1 MSNPNHHIIL
11 RQIFELEFPPGVNGF
26 SLQQE
31 IGRIVREKLLPAIEA
46 LFDRFAAA
54 DELIRIDKLELDIGR
69 VSPTDL
75 ETTLVNKILKQL
87 EEQLEIA
94 VINRPLGVER
104 LPLVENHFEQWLF
117 FLENGYRPQQMAHV
131 PEAILQA
138 AVLERLT
145 SETRAVEHFQRLLQS
160 HPVALI
166 RLVRQHPESF
176 LVHVVETLTAHSQ
189 RNLPDFLREMS
200 QWQEAAGAIPQD
212 TETQGTSASGLWRQA
227 LSPPVFWQKNL

>member
-117 FLENGYRPQQMAHV
+117 FLENGYRPQHMCLRLSSKL
-131 PEAILQA
+131 PFWSDSLPKRERWSTSNDCCKAIRWRSSA
-138 AVLERLT
+138 W
-145 SETRAVEHFQRLLQS
+145 FDNI
-160 HPVALI
+160 P
-166 RLVRQHPESF
+166 
-176 LVHVVETLTAHSQ
+176 
-189 RNLPDFLREMS
+189 NL
-200 QWQEAAGAIPQD
+200 
-212 TETQGTSASGLWRQA
+212 
-227 LSPPVFWQKNL
+227 FWYT